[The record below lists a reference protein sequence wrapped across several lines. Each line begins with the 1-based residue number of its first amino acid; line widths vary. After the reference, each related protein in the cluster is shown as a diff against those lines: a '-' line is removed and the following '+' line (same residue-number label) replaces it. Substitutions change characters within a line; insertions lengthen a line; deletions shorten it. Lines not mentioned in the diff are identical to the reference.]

1 MAQCSSQAAP
11 KAAQATQLHIRGH
24 RVFATARN
32 PIIMNNTS
40 GLSVVAYPLLGTY
53 NISKAAFAMLSG
65 TLRLELEPF
74 GVQVVDL
81 KAGGVQINFF
91 PNQ

>member
-1 MAQCSSQAAP
+1 
-11 KAAQATQLHIRGH
+11 
-24 RVFATARN
+24 
-32 PIIMNNTS
+32 MNNTS

-53 NISKAAFAMLSG
+53 NISKAALAMLSG

-91 PNQ
+91 PNQEGGHYPTLPKGSLYKVAEKEVEHEWSDAGARKDG